1 MRTAS
6 RFHGSTMTS
15 GYSTSYAVQ
24 LRETEGTLGRR
35 FWAYLIDIVVI
46 TILTGLL
53 YVVVAVLG
61 VLTLGL
67 GWLLFGLIPFAA
79 IIYNAVTIS
88 GPSQGTIGMRAA
100 GVRVL
105 DATTGG
111 RVSFLA
117 AAVHAFLFYVA
128 LGAAALLWVADV
140 LFGLLRADRRLGRD
154 LITNVVF
161 VRA

>member
-1 MRTAS
+1 MNTGYNSSYGVEPRT
-6 RFHGSTMTS
+6 
-15 GYSTSYAVQ
+15 
-24 LRETEGTLGRR
+24 TEGTLGRR
-35 FWAYLIDIVVI
+35 FFGYVVDVVVI
-46 TILTGLL
+46 TFLMGLL
-53 YVVVAVLG
+53 YVLVTVLG

-67 GWLLFGLIPFAA
+67 GWLLFGLIPFTA

-88 GPSQGTIGMRAA
+88 GPSQGTIGMRMA

-140 LFGLLRADRRLGRD
+140 LFGLVRADRRLGRD

-161 VRA
+161 VRV

>member
-1 MRTAS
+1 
-6 RFHGSTMTS
+6 MTS
-15 GYSTSYAVQ
+15 GYSASYAVQ
-24 LRETEGTLGRR
+24 HRETEGTLGRR
-35 FWAYLIDIVVI
+35 LWAYLIDFVVI
-46 TILTGLL
+46 ALLTGFLC
-53 YVVVAVLG
+53 VVVAVLG

-67 GWLLFGLIPFAA
+67 GWFLFGLIPFTA

-111 RVSFLA
+111 RVSFVA
-117 AAVHAFLFYVA
+117 AAVHAFLFYLA
-128 LGAAALLWVADV
+128 LGTAALLWVADV
-140 LFGLLRADRRLGRD
+140 LFGFVRADRRLGRD

>member
-1 MRTAS
+1 
-6 RFHGSTMTS
+6 MTT
-15 GYSTSYAVQ
+15 GYSTSYAVEP
-24 LRETEGTLGRR
+24 RTTEGTLGRR
-35 FWAYLIDIVVI
+35 FFGYLVDIAVI
-46 TILTGLL
+46 TLLTGLL

-67 GWLLFGLIPFAA
+67 GWLLFGLLPFTA

-88 GPSQGTIGMRAA
+88 GPSQGTPGMRIA

-128 LGAAALLWVADV
+128 LGSAALLWALDV
-140 LFGLLRADRRLGRD
+140 LIGFVRTDHRLGRD
-154 LITNVVF
+154 LLTNVVF
-161 VRA
+161 VRS